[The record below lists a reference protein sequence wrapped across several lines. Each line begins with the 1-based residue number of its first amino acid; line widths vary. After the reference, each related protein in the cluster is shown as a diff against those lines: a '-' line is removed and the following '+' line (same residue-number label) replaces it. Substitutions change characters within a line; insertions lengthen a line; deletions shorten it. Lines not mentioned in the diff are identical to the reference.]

1 MAGTADRS
9 PDDAVARKAIAA
21 ASFGN
26 AMEWYDFSV
35 YAFFASYLAQN
46 FFRPGDPTSAL
57 ISTFVVF
64 GAGFVARPL
73 GAVVIGSYGDRVG
86 RKAALVLSIATM
98 GAGIL
103 ILAVAPPYAVLGL
116 GAPLLLL
123 VGRLLQGFSAGGEIG
138 GAAAFMIEHAPA
150 DRRASYASWLQASMG
165 IANLMSAVVGLAITT
180 VFDESTVTEWAW
192 RIPFVLGLLIIPVGF
207 YTRRR
212 LPEPTP
218 FERSR
223 EQAERSRSR
232 EQAVAGHRRD
242 DPLRRLLAEHLG
254 TLLLGFLFS
263 VLWTVAVYAF
273 VIYLPTYYR
282 SAAVG
287 LGFTAR
293 QSFLATV
300 VGNVV
305 LIAGCLL
312 AGRLADRV
320 GAKRVVLGGSA
331 ALLVVPLPCLLWL
344 HAQPSTPVLLV
355 VHTLL
360 SATVAVFVGVAP
372 ATLPMA
378 FPVAVRSTGTAL
390 SYNVAAIFFAG
401 FTPALMTWATA
412 RLTGYAPA
420 LWVALG
426 ALVCLASAPAL
437 FRRIDEVG
445 RVNARSLQIDDQI
458 V

>member
-1 MAGTADRS
+1 
-9 PDDAVARKAIAA
+9 
-21 ASFGN
+21 
-26 AMEWYDFSV
+26 
-35 YAFFASYLAQN
+35 
-46 FFRPGDPTSAL
+46 
-57 ISTFVVF
+57 
-64 GAGFVARPL
+64 
-73 GAVVIGSYGDRVG
+73 
-86 RKAALVLSIATM
+86 
-98 GAGIL
+98 
-103 ILAVAPPYAVLGL
+103 
-116 GAPLLLL
+116 
-123 VGRLLQGFSAGGEIG
+123 
-138 GAAAFMIEHAPA
+138 
-150 DRRASYASWLQASMG
+150 
-165 IANLMSAVVGLAITT
+165 
-180 VFDESTVTEWAW
+180 
-192 RIPFVLGLLIIPVGF
+192 
-207 YTRRR
+207 
-212 LPEPTP
+212 
-218 FERSR
+218 
-223 EQAERSRSR
+223 
-232 EQAVAGHRRD
+232 
-242 DPLRRLLAEHLG
+242 
-254 TLLLGFLFS
+254 

-282 SAAVG
+282 SPAVG

-320 GAKRVVLGGSA
+320 GAKRVVLRGA
-331 ALLVVPLPCLLWL
+331 TALLVVPLPCLMWL

-360 SATVAVFVGVAP
+360 SATVAAFVGVAP

-437 FRRIDEVG
+437 FRRTDAVG
-445 RVNARSLQIDDQI
+445 GGVNARSLQIDDRI

>member
-46 FFRPGDPTSAL
+46 FFRPEDPTSAL
-57 ISTFVVF
+57 ISAFVVF

-103 ILAVAPPYAVLGL
+103 VLAVAPPYAVLGV

-138 GAAAFMIEHAPA
+138 GAAAFMIEHAPVE
-150 DRRASYASWLQASMG
+150 RRARYAAWLQASMG
-165 IANLMSAVVGLAITT
+165 IANLMSAVVGLTITT
-180 VFDESTVTEWAW
+180 VFSESTVTEWAW

-212 LPEPTP
+212 LPEPAP
-218 FERSR
+218 FERA
-223 EQAERSRSR
+223 QAEPSR
-232 EQAVAGHRRD
+232 GT
-242 DPLRRLLAEHLG
+242 PLRRLLAEHLD

-282 SAAVG
+282 SPAVG

-320 GAKRVVLGGSA
+320 GAKRVVLAGAA
-331 ALLVVPLPCLLWL
+331 ALLVVPMPCLVWL

-360 SATVAVFVGVAP
+360 SATVAAFVGVAP

-378 FPVAVRSTGTAL
+378 FPVGMRSSGTAL

-401 FTPALMTWATA
+401 FTPALMTWATV
-412 RLTGYAPA
+412 RLTAYAPA

-426 ALVCLASAPAL
+426 SLVCLASASAL
-437 FRRIDEVG
+437 FRRIDMVG
-445 RVNARSLQIDDQI
+445 RVNARTLQIDERI